1 MRKSRQSTSQST
13 REKLRQLVEEAWS
26 GTTPGMV
33 VKLDRPGR
41 RRELDYFPATDT
53 AVAVIT
59 SLRLA
64 IPRLLDGPQSPLAT
78 AADL

>member
-1 MRKSRQSTSQST
+1 VGIESDPRSGDIIAINHSGLVFGFSA
-13 REKLRQLVEEAWS
+13 QLS
-26 GTTPGMV
+26 
-33 VKLDRPGR
+33 
-41 RRELDYFPATDT
+41 YFPATDT
-53 AVAVIT
+53 ALAVLTNGDAGAAPQAVMT